1 MILISLMVLMTSSI
15 FTTKA
20 KAHSPNMISLGFN
33 AGNFNVLIGHEVDDP
48 NTHYINL
55 VQVSVNGS
63 IVLSTTYTNQSST
76 SGGDY
81 SYPLNYTTGD
91 IFEVYATCNEG
102 GSITGCI
109 IVGVGSCPQTGG
121 PGIPG
126 YFGFWLIIGFSIIVS
141 IAIIYKKIRPRK

>member
-15 FTTKA
+15 FTIKA

-33 AGNFNVLIGHEVDDP
+33 AGNFNVLIGHEVEDP
-48 NTHYINL
+48 NDHYIDL
-55 VQVSVNGS
+55 VRVSLNGS
-63 IVLSTTYTNQSST
+63 EILSTIYTNQSST

-109 IVGVGSCPQTGG
+109 ICGVGSCPQSSG

-126 YFGFWLIIGFSIIVS
+126 YFGLWLTIGFSIIVS
-141 IAIIYKKIRPRK
+141 IVITYKKIRR